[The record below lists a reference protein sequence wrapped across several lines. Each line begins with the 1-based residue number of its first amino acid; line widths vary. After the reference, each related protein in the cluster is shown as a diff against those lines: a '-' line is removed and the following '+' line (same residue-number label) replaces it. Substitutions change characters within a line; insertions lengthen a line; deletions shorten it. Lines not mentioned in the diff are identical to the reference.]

1 MKLLLAIAAVCA
13 AAASGVAD
21 AKPFRWSSQGDLQ
34 TSDPHSQNEN
44 LTNLFAQQVHDTL
57 VMRDKKLAIVPGL
70 ALSWARLND
79 TTWRFVL
86 RQGVRFH
93 DDSPFTADDV
103 VFSIERAQ
111 HPNSLLRQYANLL
124 GKPRRIDDH
133 TVELVQADPN
143 PVLLQ
148 HATLIYIMSKAWSA
162 KHRVEQPLDFKSG
175 QDSYAARHAM
185 GTGPWMLVAREPDV
199 KTVLR
204 RNPHWWGKHEG
215 NITEIT
221 YRPIQSDATRTAAL
235 FSGQLDFV
243 LDPPPQDVAR
253 IKAHP
258 DLKVVEGTENR
269 VVFFGFDQHRDEL
282 LYSNVK
288 GKNPFK
294 DKRVRQAVYHA
305 IDIEALRTKTM
316 RGSAVPTGGIT
327 PSILASNPDAERRL
341 PYDPAAAKRLL
352 AEAGYARGFEVG
364 LHCPNN
370 RYINDEEIC
379 VAVASMLARDRHPG
393 EGHDAAACD
402 LLPEARKVRHEL
414 LHAGMGWG
422 DHRRAAHPLAGPA
435 LLRQGERAG
444 QLQLRA
450 LLEPQ
455 ARRPDRRRREGNES
469 GQAQRADPRGARDA
483 QREPVP
489 RPAAPPGDSVGD
501 AQKCERGASRQQL
514 GDGRMGDDRRQPRPK
529 RSQPMS
535 ITRHDPTSILSNAV
549 QYGDTVYLAGVV
561 AKNLDQDVKGQTKQV
576 LDEIDRLLA
585 KCGSGKSKVLS
596 ATIWVTD
603 IRNRAPMN
611 EVWTAWVD
619 TKNLPARAC
628 VEAKL
633 ADPKALVEIM
643 VVAAR

>member
-1 MKLLLAIAAVCA
+1 MKILLVAALGA
-13 AAASGVAD
+13 AAAFGTAD

-93 DDSPFTADDV
+93 DGSPFTADDV

-133 TVELVQADPN
+133 TVELVQADAN
-143 PVLLQ
+143 PILLQ

-162 KHRVEQPLDFKSG
+162 RHRVEQPLDFKSG

-204 RNPHWWGKHEG
+204 RNPNWWGKHEG
-215 NITEIT
+215 NVTEIT

-282 LYSNVK
+282 VYSNVK

-364 LHCPNN
+364 MHCPNN

-379 VAVASMLARDRHPG
+379 VAVASMLARVGIQVKVTTQPRATYFPRLERYDTSFYMLGWGGAITDAQPTLSPVLRSYDKASGQGNYNYGRYSNPKLDALI
-393 EGHDAAACD
+393 DAAAKEMNPD
-402 LLPEARKVRHEL
+402 KRSGLIREALAMHNENVYHVP
-414 LHAGMGWG
+414 LHRQVIPWAMRRNVNVVHLANNWVMGEWVTI
-422 DHRRAAHPLAGPA
+422 D
-435 LLRQGERAG
+435 
-444 QLQLRA
+444 
-450 LLEPQ
+450 
-455 ARRPDRRRREGNES
+455 DNN
-469 GQAQRADPRGARDA
+469 AQ
-483 QREPVP
+483 
-489 RPAAPPGDSVGD
+489 
-501 AQKCERGASRQQL
+501 RGASR
-514 GDGRMGDDRRQPRPK
+514 
-529 RSQPMS
+529 
-535 ITRHDPTSILSNAV
+535 
-549 QYGDTVYLAGVV
+549 
-561 AKNLDQDVKGQTKQV
+561 
-576 LDEIDRLLA
+576 
-585 KCGSGKSKVLS
+585 
-596 ATIWVTD
+596 
-603 IRNRAPMN
+603 
-611 EVWTAWVD
+611 
-619 TKNLPARAC
+619 
-628 VEAKL
+628 
-633 ADPKALVEIM
+633 
-643 VVAAR
+643 